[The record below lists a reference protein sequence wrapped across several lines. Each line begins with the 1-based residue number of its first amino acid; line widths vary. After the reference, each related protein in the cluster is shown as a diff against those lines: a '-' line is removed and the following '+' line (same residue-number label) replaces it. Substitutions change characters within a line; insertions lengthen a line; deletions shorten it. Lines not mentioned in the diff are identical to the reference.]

1 MPYLSYAIP
10 LSTYRLTWL
19 ADPALVTSVLTNRMQ
34 YGNRRSP
41 RSRPSGQVLMPVYA
55 EPMEGFRKPLVILP
69 IAHLDVSVMCF
80 TYIFS
85 LTFIFIAESFRSF
98 NPLRLRILS
107 HSFTRY
113 CFLLSSLLWKQF
125 PFEIG

>member
-69 IAHLDVSVMCF
+69 IAHQDVSVMCF
-80 TYIFS
+80 TFIFS
-85 LTFIFIAESFRSF
+85 LTFIFIAESSYSFDPPRFRSF
-98 NPLRLRILS
+98 S
-107 HSFTRY
+107 HSLTCN
-113 CFLLSSLLWKQF
+113 CFLLSF
-125 PFEIG
+125 